1 MFSIAIADWSLRR
14 HGNCRNA
21 CRSDDRGILRHR
33 KARRATGPRFMMRLL
48 LAAAVAV
55 LALPATGAA
64 ERLSVTSPVAN
75 IRSGPGT
82 DFGVL
87 WQIAQYHPIEIIKKT
102 GPWYQFKDY
111 QGDTGYIH
119 SSLVGSAETVI
130 TAKDT
135 CNVRAGPGT
144 QYPVVFSVGD
154 GIPFK
159 VIEKKHN
166 WLRIEHADGDGGWI
180 YRSLVW

>member
-1 MFSIAIADWSLRR
+1 MTFSAAIKVRSL
-14 HGNCRNA
+14 CPP
-21 CRSDDRGILRHR
+21 DDGGVLRHR
-33 KARRATGPRFMMRLL
+33 NAGRVHGLRIMLL
-48 LAAAVAV
+48 LLVAAVVVV
-55 LALPATGAA
+55 LVLPAIGAA

-82 DFGVL
+82 DYDVL
-87 WQIAQYHPIEIIKKT
+87 WQIELYHPIEVIQKK
-102 GPWYQFKDY
+102 GRWYRFRDY

-119 SSLVGSAETVI
+119 RSLVGSVKTVI

-144 QYPVVFSVGD
+144 QYPVVFTVGD

-159 VIEKKHN
+159 VLEKKHN
-166 WLRIEHADGDGGWI
+166 WLRVEHADGDGGWI